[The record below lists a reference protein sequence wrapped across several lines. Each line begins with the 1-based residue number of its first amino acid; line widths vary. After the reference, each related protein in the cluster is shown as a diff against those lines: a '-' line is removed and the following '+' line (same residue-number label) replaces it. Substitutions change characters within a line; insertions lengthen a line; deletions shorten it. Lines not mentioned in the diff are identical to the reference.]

1 MLVLL
6 ERLPLELRVDLA
18 GLRVRTEGPA
28 EQQDVRLRAVDGVV
42 LPAPRLLDADAP
54 PLRFAQEALLGEG
67 LGQLLGEND
76 VPLLVVLVRV
86 LLGVFDP
93 IGAAAHGCSPSVLRC
108 AVVGRLFAGW
118 GAGIGGPL
126 RECLVAGFRMSS

>member
-54 PLRFAQEALLGEG
+54 PLRFAQAALLGEG
-67 LGQLLGEND
+67 LGQPLGENGRVVAIASNIMGGFWRT
-76 VPLLVVLVRV
+76 VPACRR
-86 LLGVFDP
+86 GSACP
-93 IGAAAHGCSPSVLRC
+93 
-108 AVVGRLFAGW
+108 
-118 GAGIGGPL
+118 GGPRTGTSL
-126 RECLVAGFRMSS
+126 SSGSSRICRLTPHPI